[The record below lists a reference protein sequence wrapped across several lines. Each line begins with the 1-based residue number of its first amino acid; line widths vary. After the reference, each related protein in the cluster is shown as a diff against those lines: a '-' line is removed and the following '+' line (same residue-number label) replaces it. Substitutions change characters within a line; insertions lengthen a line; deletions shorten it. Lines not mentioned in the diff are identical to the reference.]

1 MIALFQQLKP
11 FPRKISTA
19 VYFSFREGDDY
30 EEVEDEDDSAP
41 LSEHELRSKVN
52 KTIEKKQVTLVQ
64 QAATK
69 SSTKDK
75 RRQTGRQSPLPSK
88 KATPIKN

>member
-1 MIALFQQLKP
+1 MIMKKLK
-11 FPRKISTA
+11 
-19 VYFSFREGDDY
+19 
-30 EEVEDEDDSAP
+30 DEDDSAP

-69 SSTKDK
+69 KLPLKTNVDK
-75 RRQTGRQSPLPSK
+75 LEGSHHYLPKKPLQ
-88 KATPIKN
+88 